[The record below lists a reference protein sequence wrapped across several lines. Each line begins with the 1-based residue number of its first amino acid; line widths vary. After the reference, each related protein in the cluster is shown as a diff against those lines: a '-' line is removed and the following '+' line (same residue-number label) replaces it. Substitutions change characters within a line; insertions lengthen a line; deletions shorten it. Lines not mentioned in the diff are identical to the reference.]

1 MKRKIGAVLMA
12 TTEVPAPSLAGDVA
26 AAERVEVHRAIV
38 RDVVRHGGGE
48 LLEAKSDALV
58 AAFQSAVA
66 VMRAAVELQETLRV
80 RNKQVALAE
89 RVDTRLGIAICEIPA
104 GKGEVPED
112 TVATVAGLAALAA
125 PGGLCISRS
134 LREAVAG
141 KLNLAFQPVAPDGTA
156 LDGDAPATYRVA
168 VDRLERKRRP
178 WAVELPRMA
187 PLKPRTAA
195 TATAATALVAAV
207 AGFVAFQE
215 IPTPETQDASVASGK
230 ATPVASVEAATPT
243 ADVTATPKTEGK
255 GGTLVF
261 KPAHAPDPA
270 AVLSAKRMLPNAW
283 RECEKGEPAKAVNAC
298 QLLIDSGL
306 AKDAELA
313 EYHLLQ
319 GRALRDRG
327 DYDRALT
334 AMDTAISVA
343 PSSSAYALRGT
354 VHFKKEDLN
363 TAITDYSEAI
373 RRDARN
379 GEALNNRAW
388 TYYRLGRN
396 REGLADADAAVRLLA
411 KEAFVWDTRA
421 HIHAALGNRDAAIA
435 DFRKALSIDPNFTDS
450 KTGLAKL
457 GVN

>member
-12 TTEVPAPSLAGDVA
+12 TMEVPAPSLARDRA
-26 AAERVEVHRAIV
+26 AADRVEACRAIV

-48 LLEAKSDALV
+48 LLESESDALV

-80 RNKQVALAE
+80 RNKQAVLAE

-104 GKGEVPED
+104 GKGEVPEE
-112 TVATVAGLAALAA
+112 TVAAVASLAALAA

-134 LREAVAG
+134 VREAVAG

-168 VDRLERKRRP
+168 VDRLERKRRL
-178 WAVELPRMA
+178 WAVKRSPIA

-195 TATAATALVAAV
+195 TVTAATALVAAV
-207 AGFVAFQE
+207 AGFVAFQDV
-215 IPTPETQDASVASGK
+215 PTPETEDA
-230 ATPVASVEAATPT
+230 PVAAGKVTPAAPVEAATPGANST
-243 ADVTATPKTEGK
+243 LAPKADGK

-283 RECEKGEPAKAVNAC
+283 RECEKGEPAKAVDAC

-306 AKDAELA
+306 AKGAELA

-327 DYDRALT
+327 DHDRALA

-354 VHFKKEDLN
+354 VHFKKQDLN
-363 TAITDYSEAI
+363 TAISDYSEAI

-435 DFRKALSIDPNFTDS
+435 DYRKALSIDPSFADS
-450 KTGLAKL
+450 KAGLAKL